1 MDHSIYSA
9 RIEFRMNRFVIA
21 AGLICCA
28 PIPLCAQL
36 GMFSNEQRID
46 ITRAWTGERFPDG
59 RPKVPD
65 GVLDRLKDVTA
76 EEAWDTLRG
85 AGYRLQFEGGWKELN
100 PGERLIGRAVTCV
113 FMPARPDMNAVI
125 DDHGKREG
133 LVGRGQNSWV
143 IDTLSKRDVMVVD
156 LFGKIDGGTIIG
168 DNLGTSIMAKT
179 GTGLVVDGAVRD
191 PTGLSEIKGFHVF
204 TRDFHPSAIENAML
218 MGIDVPIRIGHVTVM
233 PGDVVL
239 SDRDGITFIPAQL
252 AQKVADDSE
261 LTKYRDEWGHTM
273 LREGKYTPG
282 QIDARWTKNMIDE
295 FNAYLERKG
304 SNLRL
309 RQQ

>member
-1 MDHSIYSA
+1 MIVG
-9 RIEFRMNRFVIA
+9 NRFIIV
-21 AGLICCA
+21 AGLLCCA
-28 PIPLCAQL
+28 AMSLPGQL

-65 GVLDRLKDVTA
+65 AVLDRLKDVTA
-76 EEAWDTLRG
+76 EQAWDTLQG
-85 AGYRLQFEGGWKELN
+85 SGYPLQFEGGWKELN
-100 PGERLIGRAVTCV
+100 QGERLIGRAATCV

-133 LVGRGQNSWV
+133 RVGGGQNSWV
-143 IDTLSKRDVMVVD
+143 IDTLTKRDVMVVD

-204 TRDFHPSAIENAML
+204 TRDFHPSAIKDAML

-252 AQKVADDSE
+252 ATKVADDAE
-261 LTKYRDEWGHTM
+261 LTRYQDEWGHTM

-282 QIDARWTKNMIDE
+282 EIDARWTKKMIDD
-295 FNAYLERKG
+295 FNAWLKQKG
-304 SNLRL
+304 SNLRMHE
-309 RQQ
+309 Q